1 MKVQNDRIQRNSPQ
15 SLNREM
21 EHELRESIR
30 YYSIQS
36 KEVISER
43 IHQLEK
49 EWHMDRMLLTN
60 AATVAG
66 IGIVLAAT
74 ISKRWLILPGV
85 VMSFL
90 LQHGLQGW
98 CPPLPLFR
106 NMGVRSY
113 KEIDRERYALKYL
126 RGDYGEVN
134 VSHYRNN
141 PDELLVSVSK

>member
-1 MKVQNDRIQRNSPQ
+1 MILQNDRIQRSSPD
-15 SLNREM
+15 SVNREM
-21 EHELRESIR
+21 EQELRESIR

-43 IHQLEK
+43 IRQLEK
-49 EWHMDRMLLTN
+49 EWNMDRMLITN
-60 AATVAG
+60 AAAVAG
-66 IGIVLAAT
+66 IGVLLAAT
-74 ISKRWLILPGV
+74 VSRKWLLLPGLV
-85 VMSFL
+85 TSFL

-106 NMGVRSY
+106 TMGVRSF

-134 VSHYRNN
+134 ISHYRNN